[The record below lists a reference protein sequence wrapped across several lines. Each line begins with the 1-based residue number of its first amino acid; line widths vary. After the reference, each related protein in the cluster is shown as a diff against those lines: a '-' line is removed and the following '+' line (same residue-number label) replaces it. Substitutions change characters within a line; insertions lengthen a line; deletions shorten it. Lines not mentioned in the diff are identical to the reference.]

1 MTSRVIANDQQRAH
15 DDPMTNT
22 TTATTANNT
31 TAPTTT
37 LDVMVDTHLRAYCE
51 PDPGTRADLLAAVW
65 APTGTLIDPPFDGEG
80 LDAIAAMVDVV
91 LTHYAGHTFR
101 RTTAIDAHHTFGR
114 YGWELVGPDGEV
126 AVTGTDIVE
135 IDDDGRLTRI
145 VGFFGPL
152 ASAADRAP
160 DQAAT
165 G

>member
-1 MTSRVIANDQQRAH
+1 MT
-15 DDPMTNT
+15 PMTNT
-22 TTATTANNT
+22 TATTSST
-31 TAPTTT
+31 TLAPTTT

-51 PDPGTRADLLAAVW
+51 PDPETRAELLAAVW

-91 LTHYAGHTFR
+91 LTHYAGHMFR
-101 RTTAIDAHHTFGR
+101 RTTPIDAHHAFAR
-114 YGWELVGPDGEV
+114 YGWELVAPDGAV

-152 ASAADRAP
+152 ASAA
-160 DQAAT
+160 
-165 G
+165 

>member
-1 MTSRVIANDQQRAH
+1 MTSRVIANDRRRAH

-22 TTATTANNT
+22 TTATPSSNT
-31 TAPTTT
+31 MAPTTT

-51 PDPGTRADLLAAVW
+51 PDPATRADLLAAVW

-101 RTTAIDAHHTFGR
+101 RTTAIDAHHAFGR
-114 YGWELVGPDGEV
+114 YEWELVGPDGDV

-145 VGFFGPL
+145 IGFFGLL
-152 ASAADRAP
+152 ASAA
-160 DQAAT
+160 
-165 G
+165 